1 MKKYL
6 FLYAVAVTA
15 LLVCGYGRYRREN
28 RRLTQNQH
36 ALAAGIERYRTRLGQ
51 EAASVQALRLRCAEF
66 EELRAAD
73 AAEIR
78 RLGIKLRRLEA
89 AARTATATKV
99 EIRTPVRDTVVVRL
113 SDTLVVRDTLR
124 LFRWRDAWVRVEGA
138 VTADSVLCRVESADT
153 LRQVVHRIP
162 RRFLFI
168 RWGTKALR
176 QEIVPSNP
184 HTRIV
189 YSEYVK
195 SNGRTKYREK
205 ITPYSQILLPLS
217 DMERTAIFPG
227 SFDPFT
233 RGHAALVDE
242 ALNLFDRVV
251 IGIGNNTA
259 KTGLLTV
266 ANRKRLIDDLYAG
279 NPRVE
284 AHIYTGLTGE
294 FAEKAGACAI
304 IRGVRNTTDF
314 EYERT
319 MEATNHRIYPDITTV
334 MLFTPS
340 PVADISS
347 STVREVLSFG
357 RSVEEFMPKG
367 IDINK
372 YL

>member
-1 MKKYL
+1 
-6 FLYAVAVTA
+6 
-15 LLVCGYGRYRREN
+15 
-28 RRLTQNQH
+28 
-36 ALAAGIERYRTRLGQ
+36 
-51 EAASVQALRLRCAEF
+51 
-66 EELRAAD
+66 
-73 AAEIR
+73 
-78 RLGIKLRRLEA
+78 
-89 AARTATATKV
+89 
-99 EIRTPVRDTVVVRL
+99 
-113 SDTLVVRDTLR
+113 
-124 LFRWRDAWVRVEGA
+124 
-138 VTADSVLCRVESADT
+138 
-153 LRQVVHRIP
+153 
-162 RRFLFI
+162 
-168 RWGTKALR
+168 
-176 QEIVPSNP
+176 
-184 HTRIV
+184 
-189 YSEYVK
+189 
-195 SNGRTKYREK
+195 
-205 ITPYSQILLPLS
+205 
-217 DMERTAIFPG
+217 MERTAIFPG

-242 ALNLFDRVV
+242 ALNLLRPR
-251 IGIGNNTA
+251 GHRHRQQHREN
-259 KTGLLTV
+259 GLLTV

>member
-1 MKKYL
+1 
-6 FLYAVAVTA
+6 
-15 LLVCGYGRYRREN
+15 
-28 RRLTQNQH
+28 
-36 ALAAGIERYRTRLGQ
+36 
-51 EAASVQALRLRCAEF
+51 
-66 EELRAAD
+66 
-73 AAEIR
+73 
-78 RLGIKLRRLEA
+78 
-89 AARTATATKV
+89 
-99 EIRTPVRDTVVVRL
+99 
-113 SDTLVVRDTLR
+113 
-124 LFRWRDAWVRVEGA
+124 
-138 VTADSVLCRVESADT
+138 
-153 LRQVVHRIP
+153 
-162 RRFLFI
+162 
-168 RWGTKALR
+168 
-176 QEIVPSNP
+176 
-184 HTRIV
+184 
-189 YSEYVK
+189 
-195 SNGRTKYREK
+195 
-205 ITPYSQILLPLS
+205 
-217 DMERTAIFPG
+217 MERTAIFPG

-259 KTGLLTV
+259 KTGLLTA

-284 AHIYTGLTGE
+284 ANIYTGLTG
-294 FAEKAGACAI
+294 
-304 IRGVRNTTDF
+304 DF